1 MSPLTEKKRAS
12 NNKWDKAN
20 MKVLACKVR
29 NDKAERFREYAEKK
43 GHTISGELLEY
54 VNKCIGED
62 PQDTPSSID

>member
-1 MSPLTEKKRAS
+1 MSPLSDKKRAS
-12 NNKWDKAN
+12 NQKWDKAN

-54 VNKCIGED
+54 VHKCIDDD
-62 PQDTPSSID
+62 PQDPQSGPE